1 MKFLVRSILIILCLW
16 LVIDRMGGLC
26 MKWVY
31 QNTNDNKAKKINQI
45 VKSVDA
51 DVVLIGTSR
60 CAFHYVPSIIS
71 DSLGMSVYN
80 AGLDASENIYSNY
93 MVLSFILQHHTPK
106 VVCLDTGESEYAMGT
121 NDFDAI
127 NIFAPHYGVCPQVD
141 SVFSM
146 AGTSALYRLSHLYR
160 YHSGATII
168 LGSLLIPP
176 TEDDCGFTPLP
187 YRETNFDIEHIPVSK
202 AREVDPKRISMFR
215 RFINLCQE
223 RDIKLILSISPSMEQ
238 LDEHYYDVIRVIAA
252 EYNLPLLDYD
262 TNNYLCDHPEYFRD
276 IAHMCGEGAR
286 VFSSAYAH
294 DLKGIIQPI
303 PERID

>member
-106 VVCLDTGESEYAMGT
+106 S
-121 NDFDAI
+121 
-127 NIFAPHYGVCPQVD
+127 
-141 SVFSM
+141 
-146 AGTSALYRLSHLYR
+146 
-160 YHSGATII
+160 
-168 LGSLLIPP
+168 
-176 TEDDCGFTPLP
+176 
-187 YRETNFDIEHIPVSK
+187 
-202 AREVDPKRISMFR
+202 
-215 RFINLCQE
+215 
-223 RDIKLILSISPSMEQ
+223 
-238 LDEHYYDVIRVIAA
+238 
-252 EYNLPLLDYD
+252 
-262 TNNYLCDHPEYFRD
+262 
-276 IAHMCGEGAR
+276 
-286 VFSSAYAH
+286 
-294 DLKGIIQPI
+294 
-303 PERID
+303 